1 MSVKFRDYYFYREKT
16 VSNVDTLIV
25 PLDVKAPLSYLKI
38 EIEAT
43 NGATSCTDHEILDD
57 IAKIEIVDGSKV
69 IDSLSGKDWLAANA
83 FHFKRLPRHSLSEV
97 LGVVQEETLY
107 IPFGRYLDD
116 LDMYFNPARYK
127 NPQLR
132 IAIDLDISAT
142 VGFATGT
149 GKVTVMGRL
158 IEEGAKSYQGYLM
171 HKYVEEFTS
180 AASGDKKVEMYNDY
194 PWRLLLV
201 RALLTATK
209 HDANLTRWKLS
220 CDADEE
226 VPFDKYTED
235 IVDMNYEKFGLLRQA
250 KTLYVIDGNTSL
262 LDLFDIRNHSVLIAP
277 ADTVMSATA
286 LAGEKVTHSVMR
298 GHDAAA
304 DVTGLEAETSAKT
317 VQVAV
322 DGLASN
328 AVLAYPFY
336 YEDKPEEYFD
346 APGYGRV
353 DLYLTQAAA
362 ASCAVILQQF
372 VR

>member
-1 MSVKFRDYYFYREKT
+1 MPVKFRDYYFYREKT
-16 VSNVDTLIV
+16 VSDTDTLIV
-25 PLDVKAPLSYLKI
+25 PLDVKVPISYLKI

-57 IAKIEIVDGSKV
+57 IAKIEVLDGSKV
-69 IDSLSGKDWLAANA
+69 IQSLSGKDWLAANA
-83 FHFKRLPRHSLSEV
+83 LHFKRLPRHLLSEV
-97 LGVVQEETLY
+97 GAAVQEETLY

-116 LDMYFNPARYK
+116 LEMYFNPARYK

-132 IAIDLDISAT
+132 ISIALDVSAT

-158 IEEGAKSYQGYLM
+158 IEEGAKSYLGYLM
-171 HKYVEEFTS
+171 HKYVEEFT
-180 AASGDKKVEMYNDY
+180 AGTSGDKKVEMYNDY

-201 RALLTATK
+201 RALLTTTK
-209 HDANLTRWKLS
+209 HEANLSKWKLS

-226 VPFDKYTED
+226 VPFEKYAED

-250 KTLYVIDGNTSL
+250 KTLKVVNDNTSL
-262 LDLFDIRNHSVLIAP
+262 LDLFDIRNYNTLVLTDDLI
-277 ADTVMSATA
+277 VGLTA
-286 LAGEKVTHSVMR
+286 IDGEQITHTAYR

-304 DVTGLEAETSAKT
+304 DVTGLEAETTSRT
-317 VQVAV
+317 LQVAV
-322 DGLASN
+322 DGLAPN
-328 AVLAYPFY
+328 AILGYPFY
-336 YEDKPEEYFD
+336 YDDVPEEYFD

-362 ASCAVILQQF
+362 AACAVILQQF